1 MPTNTSRSSCRTPP
15 VLSPGLQH
23 LRAEHNVAILAAL
36 PTLEGMIIRSFAGCH
51 VNIGDLQPRPF
62 RAPHSSGIER
72 HQQNVMKGSDSR
84 VG

>member
-1 MPTNTSRSSCRTPP
+1 
-15 VLSPGLQH
+15 LQH
-23 LRAEHNVAILAAL
+23 LGPSITSRFLR
-36 PTLEGMIIRSFAGCH
+36 PFPPWMGMIIRSFAGCH
-51 VNIGDLQPRPF
+51 VNIGDLQPRQF